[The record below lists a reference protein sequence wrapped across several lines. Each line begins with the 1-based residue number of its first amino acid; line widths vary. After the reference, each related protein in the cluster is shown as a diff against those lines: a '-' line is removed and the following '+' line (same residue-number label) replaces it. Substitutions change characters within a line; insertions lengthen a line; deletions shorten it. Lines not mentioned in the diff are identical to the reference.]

1 MELVLAEIKDVPI
14 IHKVMIQVFQE
25 YATAPPP
32 SSALSETVESI
43 EQGIQAGE
51 QAFIGYMERVPVA
64 MVRFKL
70 STQGIYFF
78 RLSIIPERQGARAS

>member
-1 MELVLAEIKDVPI
+1 
-14 IHKVMIQVFQE
+14 MIQAFQE
-25 YATAPPP
+25 YANATPP

-51 QAFIGYMERVPVA
+51 QAFIGYMEREPVA
-64 MVRFKL
+64 MVSFKL

-78 RLSIIPERQGARAS
+78 RLSVIPERQG